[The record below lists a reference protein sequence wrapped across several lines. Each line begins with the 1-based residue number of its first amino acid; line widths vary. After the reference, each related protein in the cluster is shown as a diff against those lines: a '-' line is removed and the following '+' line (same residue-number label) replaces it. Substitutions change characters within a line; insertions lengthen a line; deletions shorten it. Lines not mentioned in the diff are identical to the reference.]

1 MSDKFKRLVKSIPSL
16 YRPEVNT
23 MIGGLLKAW
32 GISDDEVVVQLKEAK
47 DQIYVAKASDRYL
60 DFLANNVGVSRTA
73 ELGIEDSDFR
83 NLVPVLSYFPK
94 QVRQTII
101 ALLDVFWG
109 AGFTRP
115 NINSQNNEPYN
126 LSDILP
132 LTGTLTFNRGS
143 NRVVGSGTAFL
154 TEVQPGQYIKP
165 TSAAGDQY
173 VKVSAV
179 IDNNNLLISSV
190 PANMPTSVGVAAVV
204 ANVLE
209 LEYEVDNGRDRRK
222 IRFKPNLFNNLAAA
236 TAQEIA
242 NAINNDPEHNKNIT
256 ASVFIDP
263 LTGNKLNLRTN
274 TPGLQGSIQVL
285 GGSANALSR
294 LNFTLDKQTE
304 VRAAVY
310 EVNPNEIVVRIPSS
324 VPVLRRRLQGSA
336 HPKETKT
343 EIFSNSQTFNFTG
356 PSSTLLLTVDSIPYT
371 VTFNHAT
378 DFVDQIAAT
387 AEEVSRVI
395 NAQVPFLEAF
405 YDARQQRNKV
415 GLRTRDGAMEYQ
427 ITGGTANAVLGFSTA
442 LQEDPDIII
451 PTYPSA
457 YIFDPTGQLFTV
469 TGRVATTTVQI
480 DEGTISPTLAL
491 SDASQ
496 FPNQPGLFLINFG
509 RADQEGPIQYNSR
522 PNNSSLLIDA
532 SYIFQKAHQSGSLI
546 NFVDNTPTIPRVT
559 GDDYGVYVTGT
570 SEARQAAEALI
581 RKLIAAGVVIR
592 FIIEFPE
599 LLFEC
604 CVACPTF
611 DNADYVGSRSG
622 LPPLVF

>member
-16 YRPEVNT
+16 YRPEVNA

-83 NLVPVLSYFPK
+83 NLVPILSYFPK

-310 EVNPNEIVVRIPSS
+310 EVNPNEIIVRIPSS

-378 DFVDQIAAT
+378 DFVDQTAAT

-604 CVACPTF
+604 CVACPSF

>member
-1 MSDKFKRLVKSIPSL
+1 MSEKFKRLVKSIPSL
-16 YRPEVNT
+16 YRAETNT

-32 GISDDEVVVQLKEAK
+32 GISDDEVVVQLREAK

-73 ELGIEDSDFR
+73 ELGIEDNDFR
-83 NLVPVLSYFPK
+83 NLIPVLSYFPK

-115 NINSQNNEPYN
+115 NINSNNNETYN

-132 LTGTLTFNRGS
+132 LTGVLTFSSGS
-143 NRVVGSGTAFL
+143 NRVTGSGTSFL

-165 TSAAGDQY
+165 SSASGDQY

-179 IDNNNLLISSV
+179 VDDTTLLISTV
-190 PANMPTSVGVAAVV
+190 PANMPTSVGVSSVI

-222 IRFKPNLFNNLAAA
+222 IRFKPNAFANLAAA
-236 TAQEIA
+236 TAQEIV
-242 NAINNDPEHNKNIT
+242 NAINSDPEHNTNIT

-274 TPGLQGSIQVL
+274 TPGLQGSIQIL
-285 GGSANALSR
+285 GGTANDLTR
-294 LNFTLDKQTE
+294 LNFSIDKQTE

-343 EIFSNSQTFNFTG
+343 QIFSNPQTFNFSG
-356 PSSTLLLTVDSIPYT
+356 LSSSLQLTVDSVLYT
-371 VTFNHAT
+371 INFDHTT
-378 DFVDQIAAT
+378 DFVDQSAAT
-387 AEEVSRVI
+387 SEEVARVI

-405 YDARQQRNKV
+405 TEARDQRNIV
-415 GLRTRDGAMEYQ
+415 GLRTREGAMEYQ
-427 ITGGTANAVLGFSTA
+427 VTGGTANLVLGFPTDP
-442 LQEDPDIII
+442 QEDPDLII

-469 TGRVATTTVQI
+469 TGRVAATTAQI

-491 SDASQ
+491 NDASQ

-532 SYIFQKAHQSGSLI
+532 SYIFQKAHQTGALI
-546 NFVDNTPTIPRVT
+546 NFVDNNPTIPRIT
-559 GDDYGVYVTGT
+559 GDDLAVYVTGT
-570 SEARQAAEALI
+570 AEARQAAEALI

-599 LLFEC
+599 VLFEC

-611 DNADYVGSRSG
+611 DNADFVGSRSG

>member
-32 GISDDEVVVQLKEAK
+32 GISDDDVVVQLKEAK
-47 DQIYVAKASDRYL
+47 DQIYVTKASDRYL

-126 LSDILP
+126 LADILP

-143 NRVVGSGTAFL
+143 DRVVGSGTAFL

-190 PANMPTSVGVAAVV
+190 PANMPTSVGVTAVV

-209 LEYEVDNGRDRRK
+209 LEYEIDNGRDRRK

-236 TAQEIA
+236 TAQEIT

-285 GGSANALSR
+285 GGSANGLSR
-294 LNFTLDKQTE
+294 LNFILDKQTE

-324 VPVLRRRLQGSA
+324 VPVLRRKLQGSA

-378 DFVDQIAAT
+378 DFADQTAAT

-415 GLRTRDGAMEYQ
+415 GLRTREGAMEYQ
-427 ITGGTANAVLGFSTA
+427 ITGGTANTVLGFSTA

-496 FPNQPGLFLINFG
+496 FPNQPGLFLINFA

-559 GDDYGVYVTGT
+559 GDDYPVYVTGT

-599 LLFEC
+599 VLFEC
-604 CVACPTF
+604 CVACPSF

>member
-16 YRPEVNT
+16 YRPEVNI

-324 VPVLRRRLQGSA
+324 VPVLRRKLQGSA

-378 DFVDQIAAT
+378 DFVDQTAAT

-559 GDDYGVYVTGT
+559 GDDYPVYVTGT

>member
-1 MSDKFKRLVKSIPSL
+1 MSNKFKRLVKSIPSL

-32 GISDDEVVVQLKEAK
+32 GISDDNITVQLKEAK
-47 DQIYVAKASDRYL
+47 DQIYVAKASGKYL

-94 QVRQTII
+94 QVRQTIV

-115 NINSQNNEPYN
+115 NINSQNNEPYD
-126 LSDILP
+126 LADILP

-143 NRVVGSGTAFL
+143 DRVVGSGTLFL

-165 TSAAGDQY
+165 TSATGDQY

-179 IDNNNLLISSV
+179 IDDNNLLISSV
-190 PANMPTSVGVAAVV
+190 PANMPTSVGVTAVV

-222 IRFKPNLFNNLAAA
+222 IRLKPNLFANLSAT

-263 LTGNKLNLRTN
+263 TTGNKLNLRTN

-285 GGSANALSR
+285 GGSANALTR
-294 LNFTLDKQTE
+294 LNFALDKQTE

-310 EVNPNEIVVRIPSS
+310 EVNTNEIVIRIPSS
-324 VPVLRRRLQGSA
+324 VPVLRRKLQGSA

-343 EIFSNSQTFNFTG
+343 ELFSNSQTFNFTG
-356 PSSTLLLTVDSIPYT
+356 PSSSLTLTVDSVPYT

-378 DFVDQIAAT
+378 DFVDQTAAT
-387 AEEVSRVI
+387 AEEVARVI

-405 YDARQQRNKV
+405 YDSRQQLNKV
-415 GLRTRDGAMEYQ
+415 GLRTRAGAMEYQ
-427 ITGGTANAVLGFSTA
+427 VTGGTANAVLGFSTL
-442 LQEDPDIII
+442 LQEDPDLII

-469 TGRVATTTVQI
+469 TGRVTTTTVQI

-509 RADQEGPIQYNSR
+509 KGDQEGPIQYNSR

-532 SYIFQKAHQSGSLI
+532 SYIFQKAHPSGSLI
-546 NFVDNTPTIPRVT
+546 NFVDNTPTIPRIT
-559 GDDYGVYVTGT
+559 GDDYAVYVTGT
-570 SEARQAAEALI
+570 SEARRAAEGLI

-599 LLFEC
+599 ILFEC
-604 CVACPTF
+604 CVACPSF